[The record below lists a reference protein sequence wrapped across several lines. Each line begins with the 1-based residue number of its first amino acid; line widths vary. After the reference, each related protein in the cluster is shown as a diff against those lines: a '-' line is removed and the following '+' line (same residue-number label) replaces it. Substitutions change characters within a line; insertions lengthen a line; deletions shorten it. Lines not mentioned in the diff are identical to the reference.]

1 MSPVPTTAL
10 KPAISAADRLGLT
23 LFFAGAFH
31 ALVILGISFDMD
43 KLLPRDI
50 PLSMEITLVHSTS
63 EEAPD
68 QADYLAQANQKG
80 GGNVTEKIRPSS
92 PVSNPRPTEEQG
104 DAEQSLPMMS
114 PPPQSTKEPV
124 KLMTANVQ
132 SQQRV
137 DDSEQSPQPPLP
149 ETPTAAEL
157 MMRSR
162 EIARLSA
169 EIRQKQQ
176 TYAQMP
182 REKYISANTRE
193 SLYAAY
199 QDAWRQKVERI
210 GNLNYPDQA
219 KRQRLSG
226 NLLLDV
232 AINPDGSI
240 KSITVE
246 RSSGHKVLDDGAIRI
261 VRMAAPFAP
270 LPGAILKEVDI
281 LHITRVWQFHDDN
294 SLQTGN

>member
-1 MSPVPTTAL
+1 MSNAAL
-10 KPAISAADRLGLT
+10 KPVASPADRLGLT
-23 LFFAGAFH
+23 LFLAGAFH
-31 ALVILGISFDMD
+31 ALLILGVSFDME
-43 KLLPRDI
+43 KLFPRDQ
-50 PLSMEITLVHSTS
+50 PLTMEITLVHSKS
-63 EEAPD
+63 EEAPEK
-68 QADYLAQANQKG
+68 ADYLAQANQKG
-80 GGNVTEKIRPSS
+80 GGDVAEKMRPSS
-92 PVSNPRPTEEQG
+92 PVANPRPTEEQG
-104 DAEQSLPMMS
+104 DAEQSLPMMA
-114 PPPQSTKEPV
+114 PPPQPV
-124 KLMTANVQ
+124 TEQVELMTAEF
-132 SQQRV
+132 
-137 DDSEQSPQPPLP
+137 DSRHKVNDAEQSPQPPLP
-149 ETPTAAEL
+149 DAPSAAEL
-157 MMRSR
+157 MSRSR

-193 SLYAAY
+193 SKYAAY

-219 KRQRLSG
+219 KRQKLNGS
-226 NLLLDV
+226 LLLDV

-240 KSITVE
+240 RDIRVE
-246 RSSGHKVLDDGAIRI
+246 RSSGHKILDDGAIRI

-270 LPGAILKEVDI
+270 LPGEILKEVDV